1 MGSASRPRWCTGTW
15 IVSDGGL
22 ALCFG
27 VHNHQPVGNFDEV
40 VAEAAERAYR
50 PFFER
55 LTARP
60 EVRVTVHCTGSLLEW
75 LRERSPTTFDRLGA
89 LAARGQVELLTGGF
103 YEPILAVLPEP
114 DRIGQ
119 VQRLTEFLKTS
130 FGVRPRGMWLAE
142 RVWEPELPAT
152 LRAAGVEYVLVDDS
166 HFALSGM
173 DPETLGGYYLTED
186 QGALIGV
193 FPISQRLRYLI
204 PFGTVEENLEY
215 LASRRKAGAITVVD
229 DGEKFGV
236 WPGTHAHVYTD
247 GWLDRFFDAVLA
259 TPWLRLATF
268 ADVFDGTRARGPVY
282 LPTASYREM
291 GEWALPAAAALKLG
305 EAKHALARLPDG
317 GAIAGLLQAGFW
329 RNFLVKYAEVG
340 DVYWKM
346 LRLSRAIAGELVERP
361 DDARLAAARTALW
374 RGQANDAYWH
384 GVFGG
389 CYLPHLRRAVKA
401 SLLEAERLLTETTAA
416 SGTTWWQG
424 DGNGDGRVEIY
435 ARTPT
440 LSVAI
445 HPDAGGSVTELGYF
459 PRGVD
464 VGDVLTRRPEAYHAR
479 LREAPAR
486 DAGAT
491 ARTIHETPAVKEPG
505 LDALLTYDELRRAS
519 LVEGVIDAGTGVDA
533 VSPWSAAR
541 FCLGRAALN
550 AHVSTGGSGIAVSLR
565 PGDDAAVPLLREK
578 VLTLDGDTV
587 AAVYALRGDA
597 EEAQWAVQWNLALTG
612 GDAPGRYFT
621 LPGRPSLGSTGRRTG
636 VTEIGLIDEWIG
648 VELRLVCSPSADVAW
663 GPVET
668 VSLSEGG
675 FERIYQGTSLVLLW
689 SVPAGEDVER
699 RVSLTVTPR

>member
-1 MGSASRPRWCTGTW
+1 
-15 IVSDGGL
+15 VSDGGL

-75 LRERSPTTFDRLGA
+75 LRERSPATFDRLGA

-103 YEPILAVLPEP
+103 YEPILAVLPEA

-142 RVWEPELPAT
+142 RVWEPELPGA

-166 HFALSGM
+166 HFALTGM

-204 PFGTVEENLEY
+204 PFGTVDENLEY
-215 LASRRKAGAITVVD
+215 LASRREAGAVTVVD

-291 GEWALPAAAALKLG
+291 GEWALPAAAALQL
-305 EAKHALARLPDG
+305 EDAKRALARLPDG
-317 GAIAGLLQAGFW
+317 GAIARLLQAGFW

-346 LRLSRAIAGELVERP
+346 LRLSHAIAGELVERP
-361 DDARLAAARTALW
+361 DDVRLGAARTALW

-389 CYLPHLRRAVKA
+389 CYLPHLRRAVKG
-401 SLLEAERLLTETTAA
+401 SLLEAERLLAETTTA
-416 SGTTWWQG
+416 GHTGWWQG

-435 ARTPT
+435 VRTAM

-445 HPDAGGSVTELGYF
+445 HPDAGGSVTELGYL

-479 LREAPAR
+479 LRDAHGR
-486 DAGAT
+486 DAVET
-491 ARTIHETPAVKEPG
+491 ARTIHEAPGVKEPG

-519 LVEGVIDAGTGVDA
+519 LVEGVIDPGAVVDP

-541 FCLGRAALN
+541 FCLGRAGMKPEVA
-550 AHVSTGGSGIAVSLR
+550 TGGGGITVSLR
-565 PGDDAAVPLLREK
+565 PWDDTTVPLLREK
-578 VLTLDGDTV
+578 VVTVDGDTV
-587 AAVYALRGDA
+587 AAMYGLRGGAA
-597 EEAQWAVQWNLALTG
+597 ETQWAVQWNLALTG

-621 LPGRPSLGSTGRRTG
+621 LAGRPSLGSTGRRAD
-636 VTEIGLIDEWIG
+636 VTEFGLVDEWIG
-648 VELRLVCSPSADVAW
+648 MELRLTCSPSAEVTW

-675 FERIYQGTSLVLLW
+675 FERIYQGTSVVLLW
-689 SVPAGEDVER
+689 SVPAGQDVER
-699 RVSLTVTPR
+699 RVSLTVMSR